1 MSTDTDVLDGG
12 HRLPRTVVPERY
24 DLTLSPDIP
33 AATFTGEERVLVEI
47 LEPVS
52 RIVLNAI
59 DLEILEAELTSAGGE
74 ELTGTVALDDEH
86 ERATIALS
94 GTAEPGAWTLHLT
107 FRGTLNDKLKGFY
120 RSRFTDSAGV
130 EHELATTQFEA
141 TDARRAFPCWDEPD
155 RKAVFAVTLV
165 VDEDLLA
172 VSNSPVIEE
181 TDLGNGKRQVT
192 FADSM
197 KMSTYLVAFVVG
209 PLVATEPVDVD
220 GVPLRII
227 CAADKLHLTDY
238 ALESGAH
245 SLRFFTK
252 YFGIPYPGG
261 KLDLIAIPDF
271 AAGAMEN
278 LGAVTFREAVLL
290 IDRAAASRT
299 ELQRVADVI
308 AHEIAHMWFGDLVT
322 MKWWNG
328 IWLNEAF
335 ATFMEMLA
343 VDDFQPGWE
352 RWVAFGR
359 TKAVAMVTDGLAA
372 TRTIEYPVGPPSD
385 ADGMFDSLTYEKGAA
400 VLRMLEQHIG
410 GDEFRTGIREYL
422 GKYAYG
428 NTETED
434 LWDAIE
440 AATSEPARS
449 IMDSWIFQEGYPLV
463 TVSNDGARVSIT
475 QQRFRYDGAD
485 DPTLWQ
491 VPVAVRA
498 DTPTGEVHHRT
509 LLTARSGAV
518 DLEGAAKW
526 VVANEGG
533 AGFYRVRY
541 STELLRAIT
550 ADLNTVMSPLER
562 LNLVNDTW
570 ASALAGLGPVS
581 DFLELCARLVDESD
595 PNVWAMATE
604 GLDAVRRAL
613 DAETQARFATW
624 ARGVLRPPF
633 DRLGFAPTAAD
644 GDGAGERQAILLSAL
659 GTWAADEEIRGAA
672 ADLHARYLNDRAAI
686 VPDLVP
692 AVVTVVASNG
702 DSVAYDQHVARW
714 KQPATPQEET
724 RYLYSLAQFREPA
737 LVARTLH
744 IALNEARTQNA
755 PFLVQA
761 LLGNTAGQ
769 RAAWEFVEANWDEII
784 ERFPG
789 NILPRMVAP
798 MSVLDPDLVERGSAF
813 LRAHPLPGH
822 EKQID
827 QVLERGRINVA
838 FRAREAEKVAAF
850 LAQA

>member
-1 MSTDTDVLDGG
+1 MTSDNE
-12 HRLPRTVVPERY
+12 HRLPRTVAPERY
-24 DLTLSPDIP
+24 DLTLSPDI
-33 AATFTGEERVLVEI
+33 ANATFTGEERVLVEV
-47 LEPVS
+47 LEPV
-52 RIVLNAI
+52 REIVLNAA
-59 DLEILEAELTSAGGE
+59 DLEILEAELTSQDGE
-74 ELTGTVALDDEH
+74 ELTGSVSLDEEH
-86 ERATIALS
+86 ERAVIALS
-94 GTAEPGAWTLHLT
+94 GTATAGSWTLHLT
-107 FRGTLNDKLKGFY
+107 FKGTLNDKLKGFY
-120 RSRFTDSAGV
+120 RSRFTDTAGV
-130 EHELATTQFEA
+130 EHQIATTQFEA

-155 RKAVFAVTLV
+155 RKAVFGVTLV
-165 VDEDLLA
+165 VDDGLLA
-172 VSNSPVIEE
+172 VSNTAIIEE

-252 YFGIPYPGG
+252 YFGIPYPGD

-343 VDDFQPGWE
+343 VDDFQPEWE

-410 GDEFRTGIREYL
+410 GDDFRTGIREYL
-422 GKYAYG
+422 AKYAYG

-449 IMDSWIFQEGYPLV
+449 IMDSWIFQEGYPLI
-463 TVSNDGARVSIT
+463 TVSNDGARVSLT

-491 VPVAVRA
+491 VPIAVRA
-498 DTPTGEVHHRT
+498 STPAGEVHHRT
-509 LLTARSGAV
+509 LLTERSGAA
-518 DLEGAAKW
+518 DLEGAAGW
-526 VVANEGG
+526 IVANEGG

-550 ADLNTVMSPLER
+550 ADLNNVMSPLER

-581 DFLELCARLVDESD
+581 DFLELCAGLADEDD
-595 PNVWAMATE
+595 PNVWAMAAE
-604 GLDAVRRAL
+604 GLDAIRRAL
-613 DAETQARFATW
+613 DDETRDRFAAW
-624 ARGVLRPPF
+624 ARGFLRPAF
-633 DRLGFAPTAAD
+633 DRLGWAPTAAD
-644 GDGAGERQAILLSAL
+644 GDGAGERQAILLAAL
-659 GTWAADEEIRGAA
+659 GTWAADEDIRSAA
-672 ADLHARYLNDRAAI
+672 ADLHARYLEDRSAI
-686 VPDLVP
+686 VPDLVA
-692 AVVTVVASNG
+692 AVVTVVAWNG
-702 DSVAYDQHVARW
+702 GVADFEQYVERW
-714 KQPATPQEET
+714 KRPATPQEET
-724 RYLYSLAQFREPA
+724 RYLYALGQFREAGLVSRA
-737 LVARTLH
+737 LEVALH
-744 IALNEARTQNA
+744 EARTQNA
-755 PFLVQA
+755 PFLMQT
-761 LLGNTAGQ
+761 LLQNTAGQ
-769 RAAWEFVEANWDEII
+769 RTAWEFLETNWDEIV

-798 MSVLDPDLVERGSAF
+798 LSVLDPDLVESGSEF
-813 LRAHPLPGH
+813 LRAHPMAGRD
-822 EKQID
+822 KQVD
-827 QVLERGRINVA
+827 QVLERARINVA
-838 FRAREAEKVAAF
+838 FRAREADKVAAF
-850 LAQA
+850 LARG